1 MLSTQLGLPRVFHHF
16 KATGQ
21 PRLNAMD
28 WAAIQGYLEDRLPG
42 NFAVYDE
49 QAFDD
54 CVELT
59 NDI

>member
-1 MLSTQLGLPRVFHHF
+1 
-16 KATGQ
+16 
-21 PRLNAMD
+21 MD